1 MKTIKQLKT
10 AESISEIMKQINELV
25 DKVDWTS
32 EYKGKIINSVYGL
45 FACHS

>member
-1 MKTIKQLKT
+1 MRDLTNQASNEKNKTTKHS

-32 EYKGKIINSVYGL
+32 
-45 FACHS
+45 